1 MHDFYLLGL
10 SIPAPVVFDWIIP
23 GVKSFIVIFM
33 VLNLAAMLLW
43 IERKGSAL
51 IQNRVGANRAAILGI
66 MPFNFGFVNTLIAD
80 PMKLFTKEEFVP
92 DGADRFVHAIA
103 PFLALFPAVV
113 TMVAVPFGDTV
124 EIFGR
129 TVELQAVRLDVGV
142 LYISALVSTGVYG
155 VALAGWASNNR
166 WALLGSIRGSAQ
178 MISYELA
185 MGIALVS
192 MILFFGTL
200 DLQSMVRQ
208 QGGVDPYIGVLP
220 NWGIFYQPIAFII
233 IFVAGIAE
241 SKRVPFDL
249 PECESELISGYFTEY
264 SGGKQASFMLSDFA
278 ESVMVAGLVTTMFF
292 GGWQVPYLSKEGL
305 ALPGMSPIA
314 VPALAVTL
322 LQVGSFMLKVLFFC
336 WLQILIRW
344 TIPRFRY
351 DQLMKLG
358 WQGMVPIA
366 IANLIVTAGAIL
378 WVLERTK

>member
-1 MHDFYLLGL
+1 MSDAIL
-10 SIPAPVVFDWIIP
+10 FDWVIP
-23 GVKSFIVIFM
+23 GLKSFIVIFM

-51 IQNRVGANRAAILGI
+51 IQNRVGANRAAVFGILPI
-66 MPFNFGFVNTLIAD
+66 NLGFVNTLIAD

-92 DGADRFVHAIA
+92 AGADRFVHAIA

-113 TMVAVPFGDTV
+113 TMVAVPFGDSV
-124 EIFGR
+124 QFMGH

-142 LYISALVSTGVYG
+142 LYISALMAMGVYG
-155 VALAGWASNNR
+155 VALAGWSSNNR

-192 MILFFGTL
+192 MILLFGTL
-200 DLQSMVRQ
+200 DMQSMVRQ
-208 QGGVDPYIGVLP
+208 QGGLFLGVLP
-220 NWGIFYQPIAFII
+220 NWGIFYQPVAFLI
-233 IFVAGIAE
+233 IFTAGIAE

-249 PECESELISGYFTEY
+249 PECESELIAGYFTEY

-278 ESVMVAGLVTTMFF
+278 EGVMVAGLVVTMFF
-292 GGWQVPYLSKEGL
+292 GGWQVPYLSKEGF
-305 ALPGMSPIA
+305 ALPGMHPLA
-314 VPALAVTL
+314 LPALAITL
-322 LQVGSFMLKVLFFC
+322 MQVGSFMVKVLFFC

-351 DQLMKLG
+351 DQLMRLG
-358 WQGMVPIA
+358 WKGMMPTA
-366 IANLIVTAGAIL
+366 ILNLIVTALVIL
-378 WVLERTK
+378 LQEAHT

>member
-1 MHDFYLLGL
+1 VSD
-10 SIPAPVVFDWIIP
+10 VVFDWVIP
-23 GVKSFIVIFM
+23 GVKSFLVIFM

-51 IQNRVGANRAAILGI
+51 IQNRIGANRASILGI
-66 MPFNFGFVNTLIAD
+66 LPINVGFFNTLVAD
-80 PMKLFTKEEFVP
+80 PLKLFTKEEFVP
-92 DGADRFVHAIA
+92 TGADKFVHSIA

-113 TMVAVPFGDTV
+113 TMVAVPFGDSV
-124 EIFGR
+124 ELFGR

-142 LYISALVSTGVYG
+142 LYISALVSMGVYG

-208 QGGVDPYIGVLP
+208 QGGTLFGVLP
-220 NWGIFYQPIAFII
+220 NWGIFYQPVAFILI
-233 IFVAGIAE
+233 LVAGIAE

-278 ESVMVAGLVTTMFF
+278 ESVMVAGLVTTLFF
-292 GGWQVPYLSKEGL
+292 GGWQVPYLSKEGFLFPGMATPL
-305 ALPGMSPIA
+305 ALP
-314 VPALAVTL
+314 ALAITL
-322 LQVGSFMLKVLFFC
+322 MQVGAFMLKVLFFC

-344 TIPRFRY
+344 TVPRFRY

-366 IANLIVTAGAIL
+366 IANLILTALLILLFGETGTPAGAGP
-378 WVLERTK
+378 V